1 MYTNSY
7 VLCKGI
13 CVGFLR
19 KSCNYEF
26 NEHCQNNGQRIS
38 KDHLYKS
45 IVFML
50 FRTYSY
56 EFRNILYGLRR
67 FVNDKKS

>member
-1 MYTNSY
+1 MCTNSY

-38 KDHLYKS
+38 KGHLHKS

-50 FRTYSY
+50 FRTYSL
-56 EFRNILYGLRR
+56 EFRNIYTGYAV
-67 FVNDKKS
+67 F